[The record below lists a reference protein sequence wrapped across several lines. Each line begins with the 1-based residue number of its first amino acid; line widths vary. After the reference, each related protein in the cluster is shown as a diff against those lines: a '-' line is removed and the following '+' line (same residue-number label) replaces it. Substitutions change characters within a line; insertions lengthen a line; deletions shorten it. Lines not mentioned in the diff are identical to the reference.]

1 MKRLEMSA
9 TGIISSSGKLQMF
22 MGELNGFFA
31 QHKGERVVAR
41 FLVAPRASSA
51 ALRGYYFNYIVPMCR
66 AAFRELGERMDEEE
80 VEKRLREMSPEARV
94 KVPDE
99 NTGEYN
105 CCLKTIAEM
114 SNAELLEHI
123 DFIRQYAAENLY
135 VFIDD
140 PYTL

>member
-1 MKRLEMSA
+1 
-9 TGIISSSGKLQMF
+9 
-22 MGELNGFFA
+22 
-31 QHKGERVVAR
+31 
-41 FLVAPRASSA
+41 
-51 ALRGYYFNYIVPMCR
+51 MCR

-99 NTGEYN
+99 NTGEYT
-105 CCLKTIAEM
+105 CRLKTIAEM